1 PDPPYASIEVSRF
14 RRRVLAVIELGK
26 EQKRRLRLVE
36 KVRAGYTSSTRFLRE
51 CKVELKKVKWPTKKE
66 LISVTSVV
74 IILVLAF
81 AFFLGLV
88 DLGLIKLIKLV
99 IG

>member
-1 PDPPYASIEVSRF
+1 M
-14 RRRVLAVIELGK
+14 AVIELGK

-36 KVRAGYTSSTRFLRE
+36 KVRAGYISSTRFLRE